1 MSAIYHGGGG
11 NRRSVFYGGSENV
24 VGAYKDYE
32 SSAESA
38 AKRDMVRKIL
48 TVFENLKFEGLPSFP
63 TSDDPVELS
72 EVADKLKEVV
82 YKKLKRGLKDD
93 DEVRKKLCKAIA
105 RELNSVFGRTVVNED
120 YSVDSVCTQVNEFCL
135 SFARG
140 LHLEYFRVQNDV
152 KISIKNIKLLLEVM
166 EKTSAQVKELIE
178 STKDNQAIGKYR
190 TIANIYNAAQQQ
202 LKQQMDVLEN
212 LMNIKTPASM
222 PLAFEP
228 GSDMKPLI
236 ESIGIKVS
244 DFGKNYSDNIL
255 SSLYGMVSVAV
266 IAARVHKAL
275 KDVGL
280 TVSDYKNF
288 GSVVELKNKLSE
300 AVGSRTENFTSFE
313 ESQKVLEKNFKSNV
327 GEDDWNKLLDALEK
341 TGGAITHMNDEYDA
355 EGRKNYDKEGKFI
368 EPFEKQLDKQ
378 YEEKAAIIR
387 SFSTQIATKYENLL
401 KALDELVRNFDKI
414 TIDDKSNVIRTNL
427 ANLVSHEENER
438 IELALIGVFDTIEAR
453 EAREMFMMSLKNIIR
468 SCEGV
473 NGFEG
478 LHSAVKSLYDL
489 IEHFYE
495 TARPKFGGAKEDRK
509 RFSELVPEINRSGLS
524 LKAGINKFVYFYYLA
539 KIRINSAKSASAIE
553 DVSNNYVKLMGLA
566 VGTRINDLKKVLN
579 ALVVHF
585 ENKDDTPAA
594 DKGDHF
600 SADGNADK
608 TNSTALLG
616 LFAHT
621 HDDSHFAGYTTAPAN
636 DVGKTEACKK
646 EYRKFIEAR
655 IKVLE
660 NFYAAV
666 QALDLYLKAFTIEIN
681 QHPEKVAELKKM
693 INETEMIGSWYN
705 DKTGDKLCSYFNT
718 SIYREANNTIS
729 TEIVTNKN
737 EYYDDSKDEHYYQQ
751 FSNKGSL
758 ASIFCDRTR
767 SAAAAI
773 NNNFD
778 IDILGEVIVFGDH
791 IARLSNK
798 KKNIDAAFDNFTG
811 FKNLM
816 NIFAKIGNVESK
828 SVFLSPSQLYK
839 YFSDFMKNNSIDIS
853 KVICGATKYML
864 GIVESAATGP
874 ISNFDAYGCAPMKF
888 ENKLFAHCLKAMVG
902 KVFVTVGFYEIL
914 HNITPVGMINQ
925 TRIILG
931 GGFKNLESVDAR
943 ADVAELY
950 FRLPRLVEFYRNT
963 LIKENTKSKAF
974 GWDAADDDK
983 KIITM
988 LPDISGTFSGIL
1000 KTIFAITDSSEEIT
1014 YSDDQL
1020 RAIIDEANK
1029 IHDIYHN
1036 TTDAVNALIADVNS
1050 RFGMVMKKTLKQYY
1064 KDQESME
1071 EDFKAGT
1078 ANEVNYQLFND
1089 EGSAPSGKAPSDMY
1103 VNNDQVINPK
1113 LSDELDIKKG
1123 DDLFG
1128 YTQLKDFHENINK
1141 QFTSLEAKDLGKS
1154 FDLFIQYGARKI
1166 AEAKDKEARM
1176 SVAFSLIQDNKNYE
1190 VDPLKLQMFQ
1200 ETVVV
1205 GLNALKHI
1213 DDALDNFMK
1222 NIYILR
1228 LVRARQEQACV
1239 NGAVNVAGAHLITPI
1254 TDNNTPDSG
1263 LRVYTDK
1270 VAGFVPRVFPNID
1283 KDNYLK
1289 TKIQDL
1295 VKAAELEKCFTFGD
1309 NVNKGKTL
1317 AIDAANASI
1326 TYTPGGTNV
1335 VGLTAATAEEENVER
1350 AVMCRDWKTVAGGDI
1365 SGARQ
1370 QQYAALIHTIT
1381 NYDHCMK
1388 LYLENIFT
1396 FVQGSNGL
1404 VTIDINKKDVKF
1416 NTTGLRNRINNILTG
1431 VKEYVSL
1438 FRNFMPEKYIDKY
1451 VKLGNDVSV
1460 FSIEKTLIYDKFDN
1474 TKNEDNL
1481 TLTYA
1486 LKLNSVVHKWLLAPK
1501 PDVLTFWR
1509 TVGNGVLSAN
1519 AGDPLVDYSKPYP
1532 YGLCIG
1538 ELVYKFNKLTA
1549 NTINSAI
1556 TANFEN
1562 IEVNSKPFYKAL
1574 GMMTQSGDQVWP
1586 QPGYGR
1592 IDFDDRDKKFKVLNV
1607 CDPEKDIGS
1616 GSLIQ
1621 SINQLMLRLVNVCS
1635 EISPNVKTYS
1645 TLVNTVCASSF
1656 GNVLKDVNN
1665 HSLPDLVQEELR
1677 QAQDNK
1683 TALSKNREVVYLF
1696 DNFTT
1701 GYAADNTVDA
1711 SGLDQGAFKLL
1722 KDMSIA
1728 ITDGNMFAFSIGD
1741 IGPPLFVSIGYLV
1754 KDSDIAK
1761 MLAAIARWHMSE
1773 KHKIDVIPSVFVS
1786 VLDNDIKP
1794 EGAMQYN
1801 TIGGGGNEAGY
1812 DGGVN
1817 KKTLDNGIKVLNAI
1831 RKSLGLTELIPA
1843 SYSVFNNE
1851 ASLVTAIKAGNR
1863 AAAVFGAADYY
1874 AAMALGA
1881 NVVGAGANFANATMR
1896 AEIEAIRYLLKS
1908 ILEIT
1913 SPRIKYNSIITNY
1926 VFTISP
1932 EQAFLEKYAGPE
1944 NDQLLLSSVAYI
1956 LRTINA
1962 SVVKNT
1968 SVPSNMTLSLTDV
1981 PLYVREQMRAN
1992 LPVFIHLF
2000 DLLNKK
2006 AEFLLQFTKLAF
2018 DDNHYLN
2025 YQTATDDFNLGAD
2038 GVFADIKGLVDN
2050 QKCNCKR
2057 LQPGMLLTDRQKYQ
2071 LHPYMT
2077 NLGKSCRS
2085 YYHVANDKEYLTKL
2099 LNKISEA
2106 TFTLYDSCN
2115 NVLQELGDIGVFGQT
2130 HEGFLESYE
2139 RRYKLKPITPYSL
2152 YLTMLT
2158 NTSSDDKKLVDVS
2171 GTADFKRNYAI
2182 RGLLNGPVS
2191 EEILPYN
2198 AALKIENDYFK
2209 FLNNVHDLINYHYN
2223 ALFLNKFNTTF
2234 SYSSKRFVVGKTISG
2249 KVTYDANGK
2258 QIKTTFLVHDSAD
2271 TDVVLNII
2279 EEPNQKL
2286 YIEKLIDQFT
2296 ESKSENFRVN
2306 EITRNIVD
2314 LNVIPF
2320 NVNLLMRDIPLTNIY
2335 NYSLAFEK
2343 FIGMFIG
2350 TQNNSNTGKL
2360 FVKLMKEPY
2369 LDLGT
2374 YDIDGDKAA
2383 NPPTDINK
2391 NINLL
2396 VLKDIFV
2403 GDDSLGMGRPKFLS
2417 DQLFNK
2423 VLTQSVY
2430 SDRHVELLP
2439 ATKIDPELLR
2449 LWSNYVKQHKLINN
2463 YKNYTM
2469 LTEEIAIVGTLAD
2482 GNNIGTNNGTIIYL
2496 DTNNLKLKLNN
2507 NGDVKFDDFK
2517 LQAAQYPVTGS
2528 AYALRLKA
2536 LFTLLQGEIANAL
2549 NAINAEAGLGATPLD
2564 GRTYAELFAAGGN
2577 ANNTIDHH
2585 LRLLAVAIAAGG
2597 NDYAQN
2603 VTTLFP
2609 EVKKYYLAANQNV
2622 RKSIIKLIKDNKTV
2636 NGINLGEFGKKVE
2649 LYYKLIIT
2657 MLFNFYCTTD
2667 AATITDA
2674 QWADVLFDAAA
2685 AAAGHHT
2692 TDSHRENGT
2701 DNPNPDLQMYLKIAT
2716 NYNNAMLAFNNKCKQ
2731 IAAADGLPI
2740 GEINVNTLFNYTNPG
2755 RTNIGTKNV
2764 LHDRNSDDGQLSYVK
2779 NDKIH
2784 YLSFPNNIMK
2794 LFDKNYEYRFN
2805 TTVIRN
2811 LFFITNLN
2819 RVLRLLFEKTLT
2831 HSRNV
2836 IKHGLEFTNPS
2847 LTEYGQFPMFP
2858 NETFDS
2864 KQNNNL
2870 SRYSRGD
2877 KPQDF
2882 HDSAI

>member
-1 MSAIYHGGGG
+1 MSAIYGGGGG
-11 NRRSVFYGGSENV
+11 NRHSVFYGGSENV

-190 TIANIYNAAQQQ
+190 TIANIYNAAQDQ
-202 LKQQMDVLEN
+202 LKRQMDVLEN

-255 SSLYGMVSVAV
+255 SSLYGMVSIAV

-280 TVSDYKNF
+280 SVSDYKSF
-288 GSVVELKNKLSE
+288 GSINELKNKLSD
-300 AVGSRTENFTSFE
+300 AVGTRTENFSSFE

-327 GEDDWNKLLDALEK
+327 GEDDWGKLLEALEK
-341 TGGAITHMNDEYDA
+341 TGGAIKHLHDEYNEDGSKRYDE
-355 EGRKNYDKEGKFI
+355 EGNLI
-368 EPFEKQLDKQ
+368 TPFEKQIDAQ
-378 YEEKAAIIR
+378 YNEKAAIIR

-438 IELALIGVFDTIEAR
+438 IELALIGVFDTINAR
-453 EAREMFMMSLKNIIR
+453 EAREMFMMSLKNIMR
-468 SCEGV
+468 SCDGV
-473 NGFEG
+473 SGFEG
-478 LHSAVKSLYDL
+478 LHAAVKSLYEL

-509 RFSELVPEINRSGLS
+509 KFSDLVPEINRSGLS

-539 KIRINSAKSASAIE
+539 KIRINSAKSADAIE
-553 DVSNNYVKLMGLA
+553 DASNNYVKLMGLA
-566 VGTRINDLKKVLN
+566 VGTRINDLKSKLTIMSYN
-579 ALVVHF
+579 IDG
-585 ENKDDTPAA
+585 KT
-594 DKGDHF
+594 DKGEAGGFAHF
-600 SADGNADK
+600 SAANGDAVKTTNA
-608 TNSTALLG
+608 AG
-616 LFAHT
+616 LFSNT
-621 HDDSHFAGYTTAPAN
+621 NDNSHFDSKFTEYTTTPGNGDGDNEKA
-636 DVGKTEACKK
+636 GACKK
-646 EYRKFIEAR
+646 EYKKFIEAR

-718 SIYREANNTIS
+718 SIYRVSDANVGTDV
-729 TEIVTNKN
+729 VTDKNK
-737 EYYDDSKDEHYYQQ
+737 YYDDSKDEHYYQQ
-751 FSNKGSL
+751 FSGESL
-758 ASIFCDRTR
+758 SSIFCDRTR
-767 SAAAAI
+767 SQAGAI
-773 NNNFD
+773 ANNFD
-778 IDILGEVIVFGDH
+778 IDTADEVITFGDH
-791 IARLSNK
+791 IARLSSK

-828 SVFLSPSQLYK
+828 SVFLSPSQMYK
-839 YFSDFMKNNSIDIS
+839 YFTDFMKNNSIDIS
-853 KVICGATKYML
+853 KVMADAKYLL
-864 GIVESAATGP
+864 GIVESAAVGP
-874 ISNFDAYGCAPMKF
+874 ISAFNAYGCEPMKF
-888 ENKLFAHCLKAMVG
+888 ENKLFAHCLKAMTG

-931 GGFKNLESVDAR
+931 GGMKNLEAVDAK

-963 LIKENTKSKAF
+963 LIKDYAKANST
-974 GWDAADDDK
+974 GLVGGVDTEK
-983 KIITM
+983 VITM

-1000 KTIFAITDSSEEIT
+1000 KAIFKITDSSEEIT
-1014 YSDDQL
+1014 YSDEQL
-1020 RAIIDEANK
+1020 RTIIDEANK
-1029 IHDIYHN
+1029 IHDVYHN

-1050 RFGMVMKKTLKQYY
+1050 RFGMVMKKTLKEYY
-1064 KDQESME
+1064 DAQDALR

-1078 ANEVNYQLFND
+1078 ANETNYQLFND

-1113 LSDELDIKKG
+1113 LSDELDIKK
-1123 DDLFG
+1123 DNELFG
-1128 YTQLKDFHENINK
+1128 YEQLQKFHENINK
-1141 QFTSLEAKDLGKS
+1141 QFTSLKAEDLGKS

-1228 LVRARQEQACV
+1228 LVRARQEQACK
-1239 NGAVNVAGAHLITPI
+1239 NAVVLPANATATDIHNI
-1254 TDNNTPDSG
+1254 TDDAVANTGVFGVAATDFLPLVFSSAAKNANIIKKLKELSITG
-1263 LRVYTDK
+1263 DK
-1270 VAGFVPRVFPNID
+1270 V
-1283 KDNYLK
+1283 KDY
-1289 TKIQDL
+1289 
-1295 VKAAELEKCFTFGD
+1295 FTFGVIGD
-1309 NVNKGKTL
+1309 AGKTRK
-1317 AIDAANASI
+1317 II
-1326 TYTPGGTNV
+1326 
-1335 VGLTAATAEEENVER
+1335 AATAELGIGNAIV
-1350 AVMCRDWKTVAGGDI
+1350 I
-1365 SGARQ
+1365 SAQDGTADDDVNQVLICSGWASDATAKLRQ
-1370 QQYAALIHTIT
+1370 QEKAAAIHAVT
-1381 NYDHCMK
+1381 NYDKCMK

-1404 VTIDINKKDVKF
+1404 VTIDINKKDIKF
-1416 NTTGLRNRINNILTG
+1416 NITGLRNRINNILTG

-1451 VKLGNDVSV
+1451 VKSVNDVSV
-1460 FSIEKTLIYDKFDN
+1460 FNIEKTLIYDKFDN
-1474 TKNEDNL
+1474 TKDEDNL

-1486 LKLNSVVHKWLLAPK
+1486 LKLNSQVHKWLLADK
-1501 PDVLTFWR
+1501 PNLSEFWR
-1509 TVGNGVLSAN
+1509 TIASGVIGAHNVVNVNLLA
-1519 AGDPLVDYSKPYP
+1519 YKPYP
-1532 YGLCIG
+1532 YGHCIG
-1538 ELVYKFNKLTA
+1538 ELVYKFNKLTT
-1549 NTINSAI
+1549 NTTVA
-1556 TANFEN
+1556 AADFEN

-1592 IDFDDRDKKFKVLNV
+1592 IDFDDRDKKFKVLDV

-1683 TALSKNREVVYLF
+1683 TALSKNREVLKLF
-1696 DNFTT
+1696 DYFE
-1701 GYAADNTVDA
+1701 GYLPSDGPVDNTGNNSGVAPLFKDWTANVNTSALANLSTMSMKDANDA
-1711 SGLDQGAFKLL
+1711 SLNNNAKRLGKIKPGTSIAKMIAAVLRWHLQQNIGAANADGYKSIIDAYGFVHDSVEIMPAGNTVNGVNDTYDGRVNKDAMDKGIHDLNIFRRMAGLPNYIENPVFNAGSG
-1722 KDMSIA
+1722 MSIA
-1728 ITDGNMFAFSIGD
+1728 NAVAGNYQAAMTNAGGGLLGAINSNTLLAVKNEIIAIRALLRSIYD
-1741 IGPPLFVSIGYLV
+1741 IQDIILSKDTLSYTFTIGPEQTF
-1754 KDSDIAK
+1754 
-1761 MLAAIARWHMSE
+1761 
-1773 KHKIDVIPSVFVS
+1773 
-1786 VLDNDIKP
+1786 
-1794 EGAMQYN
+1794 
-1801 TIGGGGNEAGY
+1801 
-1812 DGGVN
+1812 
-1817 KKTLDNGIKVLNAI
+1817 
-1831 RKSLGLTELIPA
+1831 LT
-1843 SYSVFNNE
+1843 N
-1851 ASLVTAIKAGNR
+1851 
-1863 AAAVFGAADYY
+1863 
-1874 AAMALGA
+1874 
-1881 NVVGAGANFANATMR
+1881 
-1896 AEIEAIRYLLKS
+1896 
-1908 ILEIT
+1908 
-1913 SPRIKYNSIITNY
+1913 
-1926 VFTISP
+1926 
-1932 EQAFLEKYAGPE
+1932 YAGPQE
-1944 NDQLLLSSVAYI
+1944 DQLLLSSLAYI
-1956 LRTINA
+1956 LRTVNA

-2025 YQTATDDFNLGAD
+2025 YRTATNEFPNVAGIPGD
-2038 GVFADIKGLVDN
+2038 
-2050 QKCNCKR
+2050 QSCNCKR
-2057 LQPGMLLTDRQKYQ
+2057 LQPGMLATDARKYQ

-2077 NLGKSCRS
+2077 NLGTSCRS
-2085 YYHVANDKEYLTKL
+2085 YHHGANDKEYLTKL

-2115 NVLQELGDIGVFGQT
+2115 NVLQELGDIGIFGQT

-2139 RRYKLKPITPYSL
+2139 RRYKMKPITPYSL

-2158 NTSSDDKKLVDVS
+2158 NTSSDGKKLVDVS
-2171 GTADFKRNYAI
+2171 GTVDFKRNYAI

-2198 AALKIENDYFK
+2198 AGLKIENDYFK

-2234 SYSSKRFVVGKTISG
+2234 SYTSKRFVVGKKI
-2249 KVTYDANGK
+2249 KANKARDDAGN
-2258 QIKTTFLVHDSAD
+2258 VVNMPNAAD
-2271 TDVVLNII
+2271 ATDVVIDII

-2296 ESKSENFRVN
+2296 ESESENSRVN

-2350 TQNNSNTGKL
+2350 SQNNSNTGKL
-2360 FVKLMKEPY
+2360 FVKLMQEPY
-2369 LDLGT
+2369 LDLGK
-2374 YDIDGDKAA
+2374 YDVDKNGVADGADAEKA
-2383 NPPTDINK
+2383 K
-2391 NINLL
+2391 NANLL
-2396 VLKDIFV
+2396 VLKDIFI

-2430 SDRHVELLP
+2430 NDRHVELLP
-2439 ATKIDPELLR
+2439 STKIDTELLR
-2449 LWSNYVKQHKLINN
+2449 LWSNYVKYHKVINN
-2463 YKNYTM
+2463 NKNYTM
-2469 LTEEIAIVGTLAD
+2469 LIEEKALAGTQAD
-2482 GNNIGTNNGTIIYL
+2482 GNNINTNNGTIIYI
-2496 DTNNLKLKLNN
+2496 DNNNLKTKSLTNT
-2507 NGDVKFDDFK
+2507 NGDVKFSDFK
-2517 LQAAQYPVTGS
+2517 LQAAKYPLTGE
-2528 AYALRLKA
+2528 AYGARLKA
-2536 LFTLLQGEIANAL
+2536 LITVLQAEIAPAL
-2549 NAINAEAGLGATPLD
+2549 AAVNVAGIGATVLETI
-2564 GRTYAELFAAGGN
+2564 TYAQLFAGVGGGVDATN
-2577 ANNTIDHH
+2577 SIITHLNLLIATINNG
-2585 LRLLAVAIAAGG
+2585 AV
-2597 NDYAQN
+2597 DYAVN
-2603 VTTLFP
+2603 VQVLFD
-2609 EVKKYYLAANQNV
+2609 EVKKYYLTANINV
-2622 RKSIIKLIKDNKTV
+2622 QKSINKLIKDNIIV
-2636 NGINLGEFGKKVE
+2636 GGINLGEFGKKVE

-2657 MLFNFYCTTD
+2657 MLFNFYTTLD
-2667 AATITDA
+2667 AANITRVDWLNDA
-2674 QWADVLFDAAA
+2674 YDFAAA
-2685 AAAGHHT
+2685 TGAGKLANSGIVT
-2692 TDSHRENGT
+2692 GV

-2716 NYNNAMLAFNNKCKQ
+2716 NYNNAMSSFNDKCK
-2731 IAAADGLPI
+2731 AVVAADGFPI
-2740 GEINVNTLFNYTNPG
+2740 AEIDINTLFNYTNPSK
-2755 RTNIGTKNV
+2755 TNITTKNE
-2764 LHDRNSDDGQLSYVK
+2764 LYKRHTDDGQLSYVK
-2779 NDKIH
+2779 DDKIH
-2784 YLSFPNNIMK
+2784 YLSFPSKTMA

-2882 HDSAI
+2882 HDATM